1 MSDVTEAE
9 GSEAREPTLE
19 ESEFIT
25 EGYALSALVNLVLV
39 LADNKYFL
47 GRRVSEWCPGGP
59 SLESA
64 VAAAAIAQEELGH
77 ARALYPLLDEMPLT
91 EVPAPL
97 QSGTERQRKYSVSF
111 LAEPLPTWPHVVAA
125 LALIDTALATMFDA
139 LTESRYEDLRKR
151 AARIPSE
158 ERFHRKY
165 ADGRVRDLVRT
176 DGGRRVLQERVDE
189 LLPEMLCW
197 FGPSGERGV
206 EELKR
211 EGLLARDSDGLR
223 QAYLDDIAPLLQD
236 SGLDL
241 HLARER
247 DRWTYQQELPWDS
260 WNQLQRRL
268 ER

>member
-1 MSDVTEAE
+1 MSEMSVDA
-9 GSEAREPTLE
+9 PE
-19 ESEFIT
+19 ERDFIT

-91 EVPAPL
+91 EAPAPL
-97 QSGTERQRKYSVSF
+97 QSGTERQRRYSVGF
-111 LAEPLPTWPHVVAA
+111 LEERLPTWPHLVAA
-125 LALIDTALATMFDA
+125 LALVDTALSTMFDA
-139 LTESRYEDLRKR
+139 LTDSRYEDLRKR
-151 AARIPSE
+151 AARIPGE

-165 ADGRVRDLVRT
+165 SDGRVRDLVRT
-176 DGGRRVLQERVDE
+176 EGGRRALQERVDE

-211 EGLLARDSDGLR
+211 EGLLALDSDGLR
-223 QAYLDDIAPLLQD
+223 QSYLDSIAPLLQD
-236 SGLDL
+236 SGIDL
-241 HLARER
+241 HVVREG
-247 DRWTYQQELPWDS
+247 DRWTYQEELPWDR